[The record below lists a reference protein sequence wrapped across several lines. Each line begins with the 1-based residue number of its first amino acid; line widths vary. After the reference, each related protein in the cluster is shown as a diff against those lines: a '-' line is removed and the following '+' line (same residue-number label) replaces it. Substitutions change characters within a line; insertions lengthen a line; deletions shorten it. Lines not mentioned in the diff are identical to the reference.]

1 MKEESEEIHQPTW
14 IGQLCKDV
22 LGRTFVLNKCISC
35 VQVLQ
40 LAQETYHLMRI
51 NKPHDLETCQARL
64 QSAEI
69 RLEALICMLEENLE
83 KQENDQ
89 KKRQQQS
96 ESNKIVNNNKISEN
110 PTISHISQSL

>member
-14 IGQLCKDV
+14 IGHLCKDV

-69 RLEALICMLEENLE
+69 RLGALICMLEENLE

-89 KKRQQQS
+89 KRN
-96 ESNKIVNNNKISEN
+96 SNNLKV
-110 PTISHISQSL
+110 TRL

>member
-1 MKEESEEIHQPTW
+1 M
-14 IGQLCKDV
+14 
-22 LGRTFVLNKCISC
+22 
-35 VQVLQ
+35 QVLQ

-89 KKRQQQS
+89 KKD
-96 ESNKIVNNNKISEN
+96 SNNLKA
-110 PTISHISQSL
+110 TRL

>member
-14 IGQLCKDV
+14 IGHLCKDV

-96 ESNKIVNNNKISEN
+96 ESNKIVKE
-110 PTISHISQSL
+110 

>member
-1 MKEESEEIHQPTW
+1 
-14 IGQLCKDV
+14 
-22 LGRTFVLNKCISC
+22 
-35 VQVLQ
+35 
-40 LAQETYHLMRI
+40 MRI

-69 RLEALICMLEENLE
+69 RLGALICMLEENLK

-96 ESNKIVNNNKISEN
+96 ESNKIVNE
-110 PTISHISQSL
+110 

>member
-1 MKEESEEIHQPTW
+1 M
-14 IGQLCKDV
+14 
-22 LGRTFVLNKCISC
+22 
-35 VQVLQ
+35 QVLQ

-51 NKPHDLETCQARL
+51 NRPHDLETCQARL

-89 KKRQQQS
+89 KKD
-96 ESNKIVNNNKISEN
+96 SNNLKA
-110 PTISHISQSL
+110 TRL